1 VAFSIFGKKDEPEKK
16 NDPAAKK
23 EPVAGKSAGPAT
35 VSPAAAKPPPGKAA
49 VTPPK
54 PASTAAKAPAAM
66 ESIPVKE
73 EDDLDFTSLL
83 GSTPAKVAGTPE
95 APAAAPKTAAPAPP
109 PPPLA
114 NAPAPQAKAPAAAPA
129 AKASP
134 TAAPAGKAPPA
145 APAAG
150 PPPAAPGAKPPPAAT
165 SSSSPQ
171 AKAAAPTAGD
181 LGSIDPGA
189 LGGGAKS
196 GSATFEKTWMPEGR
210 ALAPEKQ
217 AAPKPLA
224 QQAAPPARPRGT
236 ASAGPTAPP
245 LAAAA
250 PKPASAVVAPAAPP
264 PVAGAAAK
272 SVVSAAIPVASP
284 VASPVAGPDTRRA
297 ENPPIEVSAPEIA
310 LPPAIEQAA
319 VLFANGQ
326 AEAAV
331 NALKGVIAANDLRE
345 AASQAWLMLFDL
357 YQLQGRKDEQ
367 EALALEFVV
376 KFERSATVWRD
387 EPKQAKDP
395 ALQTG
400 AGAYFALTGELSAAS
415 ALEIAQLAKLA
426 EKNPILRI
434 EFGNL
439 KGVDAAGAQ
448 LLLDT
453 LKGFGKSNRGL
464 ILSNHTT
471 LVDLLAGKAEVGRK
485 EEPQVYWMLLLE
497 LFQVLGLQIEFD
509 DAALNFAITYELSP
523 PSFEERAKPAKAEM
537 PSAMDEV
544 GEHGFVMSGEI
555 CGSDDGQFAA
565 LVKYAANRDDVV
577 IDMGRAKRVDFVAA
591 GAMLNAIT
599 GLAGSGKTVQIRS
612 ANELIGALF
621 QVVGISRLARLVKR
635 R

>member
-1 VAFSIFGKKDEPEKK
+1 MAFSIFGKKDEPEKK
-16 NDPAAKK
+16 NEPAAKK
-23 EPVAGKSAGPAT
+23 EPVAEKPAGPET
-35 VSPAAAKPPPGKAA
+35 ISPAAAKQLPGKAA

-54 PASTAAKAPAAM
+54 AASTAAKVPAAK
-66 ESIPVKE
+66 ESTPVE
-73 EDDLDFTSLL
+73 EDDDLDFTSLL
-83 GSTPAKVAGTPE
+83 GSTPAKAAGTPE
-95 APAAAPKTAAPAPP
+95 APAVAPRTAAPAPP
-109 PPPLA
+109 PVA
-114 NAPAPQAKAPAAAPA
+114 KAPVPQAKTPAAAPA
-129 AKASP
+129 AKAP
-134 TAAPAGKAPPA
+134 PAAAPAGKAPPA
-145 APAAG
+145 APAAKT
-150 PPPAAPGAKPPPAAT
+150 PPAAPVAKPPPAAT
-165 SSSSPQ
+165 PSTPPP
-171 AKAAAPTAGD
+171 AKAVAPSGGD
-181 LGSIDPGA
+181 LGSIDPGT
-189 LGGGAKS
+189 LGTGAKS
-196 GSATFEKTWMPEGR
+196 GPATFEKTWMPEGR

-217 AAPKPLA
+217 AAPKPVA
-224 QQAAPPARPRGT
+224 PQAAPPARPRGT

-250 PKPASAVVAPAAPP
+250 PKPAVAAVAPAARP
-264 PVAGAAAK
+264 PVVGVAVK
-272 SVVSAAIPVASP
+272 STVSAAIPVASL
-284 VASPVAGPDTRRA
+284 VAPPVAGPDTQPA
-297 ENPPIEVSAPEIA
+297 ENPPIEVSVPEIA

-331 NALKGVIAANDLRE
+331 NALKGAIAANDLGE
-345 AASQAWLMLFDL
+345 AALQAWLMLFDL
-357 YQLQGRKDEQ
+357 YQLQGRKDEH

-376 KFERSATVWRD
+376 KFERSAPAWRD
-387 EPKQAKDP
+387 EPKHAKDP
-395 ALQTG
+395 ALQRG
-400 AGAYFALTGELSAAS
+400 AGSYFALTGELSAAS
-415 ALEIAQLAKLA
+415 APEIAQLAKLA

-448 LLLDT
+448 FLLDT
-453 LKGFGKSNRGL
+453 LKGFGNSNREL

-497 LFQVLGLQIEFD
+497 LFQVLGLQTEFD
-509 DAALNFAITYELSP
+509 DTALNFAITYEVSP
-523 PSFEERAKPAKAEM
+523 PSFEELAKPAKAET

-544 GEHGFVMSGEI
+544 GEDGFVMSGEI
-555 CGSDDGQFAA
+555 CGSDEGQFAA
-565 LVKYAANRDDVV
+565 LVKYVANRDDVV

-635 R
+635 H